1 MALTGRDT
9 ELKELGELVE
19 GPDDRSGVLIRGEAG
34 IGKSALAAATAA
46 AASVAGLKVLRTTGA
61 EAERNL
67 AFAGLHQLLYP
78 VRSGVAQLP
87 GPQRDALETA
97 LGLASGAEPS
107 AYLVGL
113 AALTLLAEEAAAK
126 PLLLVAEDVHWLDR
140 ASADVLAFVARRIET
155 EPIVLLATLRDG
167 AESPLADAGLTPM
180 TLDRLAPEAAA
191 ELLDAVAP
199 RLAPRARTRVLA
211 EAAGLPLALTELP
224 AAVGELDG
232 LDPVLPLTE
241 RLERTFT
248 ARVAALPEATRTAL
262 LVAALNETTSLSE
275 TLTATGAL
283 LGMGGTGA
291 PGGGDVDASG
301 AEVCAG
307 GVAGSGAEAGAGRS
321 GSGAG
326 AAGRGGARAGVEAEV
341 ARSGAAGSGA
351 KPGSGRS
358 SGGRSDA
365 GAAAGSGAGGSGA
378 ESSVAGCGGGAGSG
392 VEAGAAGRKAAARP
406 PAAAFP
412 APVADAA
419 ILAPAVEAGLV
430 DLPAGAVTFRH
441 PLMRSAIPASAT
453 PLERRNAHLA
463 LGQTLRDQPDRRAWH
478 QAAASS
484 GPDET
489 VAAEL
494 ERAAERARFRGGAA
508 AAVAALEQAARL
520 SPGADDKTDRLLLAA
535 ELAVESGRR
544 ETAERLVHAAAPVD
558 PRRRATAARLLSEFE
573 DGVREDPARVAELAR
588 TAASV
593 ADGGQ
598 HDAAL
603 RILWSAAMR
612 CFWTEPG
619 AAAREALLDVAD
631 RLPVPDHD
639 PRIVAVTAY
648 VAPFDRGEAVLAHL
662 RELVAKTGAD
672 PEVDRYLGSAA
683 LQVGAFDLAARF
695 SAAAAPGLRAQG
707 RLGLLP
713 RALAVQAWSRVRLG
727 DLAGAGPAAAEA
739 VRFARETGQPF
750 MGGLATAVQA
760 EIAALRGEHKQA
772 KALADEAERAGLA
785 AGARPVLA
793 TVQLTR
799 GLTSLSEGRFEDA
812 FADLRRLL
820 DPADPAYQLALRTYC
835 VAELTEAAVRAG
847 RTDELRDVLAELE
860 PLAARTPAPALH
872 IGLRYARAVLDPSDE
887 RFAEALRADLTG
899 WPAERG
905 RVHLAFGEWLR
916 RQRRVVES
924 RTHLRTARKT
934 FDALGLAAW
943 ADRARR
949 ELRSAGESSPNRGP
963 DARDK
968 LTPHELSIAQLAADG
983 LTNREIGQRLYLSH
997 RTVGTHLHRIFPK
1010 LGVSSRADLAE
1021 KLKTL
1026 EG

>member
-1 MALTGRDT
+1 MALCGRDT
-9 ELKELGELVE
+9 ELKELGELVD
-19 GPDDRSGVLIRGEAG
+19 GPEDRSGVLIRGEAG
-34 IGKSALAAATAA
+34 IGKSALVASTAA
-46 AASVAGLKVLRTTGA
+46 AASVAGLRVLRTTGA

-67 AFAGLHQLLYP
+67 AYAGLHQLLYP
-78 VRSGVAQLP
+78 VRAGVAELP
-87 GPQRDALETA
+87 EPQRDALQTA
-97 LGLASGAEPS
+97 LGLAAGAEPS

-113 AALTLLAEEAAAK
+113 AALTLLAEEAAVK
-126 PLLLVAEDVHWLDR
+126 PLLLVAEDAHWLDR
-140 ASADVLAFVARRIET
+140 ASADALAFVARRIET
-155 EPIVLLATLRDG
+155 EPIVLVATLRDG
-167 AESPLADAGLTPM
+167 FESPLADAGLVPM
-180 TLDRLAPEAAA
+180 ALDRLPPDPAAS
-191 ELLDAVAP
+191 LLDSVAP
-199 RLAPRARTRVLA
+199 RLAPAVRTRLLA

-224 AAVGELDG
+224 LAVTSLDG

-248 ARVAALPEATRTAL
+248 ARVAALPEVTRTAL
-262 LVAALNETTSLSE
+262 LVAALNETTSLTE
-275 TLTATGAL
+275 TLDATGVL
-283 LGMGGTGA
+283 L
-291 PGGGDVDASG
+291 DIS
-301 AEVCAG
+301 
-307 GVAGSGAEAGAGRS
+307 
-321 GSGAG
+321 
-326 AAGRGGARAGVEAEV
+326 
-341 ARSGAAGSGA
+341 
-351 KPGSGRS
+351 
-358 SGGRSDA
+358 
-365 GAAAGSGAGGSGA
+365 
-378 ESSVAGCGGGAGSG
+378 
-392 VEAGAAGRKAAARP
+392 
-406 PAAAFP
+406 
-412 APVADAA
+412 ADPE
-419 ILAPAVEAGLV
+419 ILAPAVEARLIE
-430 DLPAGAVTFRH
+430 LSAGAVAFRH

-453 PLERRNAHLA
+453 PLDRRNAHLA
-463 LGQTLRDQPDRRAWH
+463 LGGVLRDQPDRRAWH
-478 QAAASS
+478 RAAATA

-494 ERAAERARFRGGAA
+494 ERTAERARFRGGAA
-508 AAVAALEQAARL
+508 AAIAALEQAARL
-520 SPGADDKTDRLLLAA
+520 SDQPDRRADRLLLAA

-544 ETAERLVHAAAPVD
+544 ETAERLVHAAGPAD
-558 PRRRATAARLLSEFE
+558 PRRRATAGRLLSEFE

-593 ADGGQ
+593 ADDG
-598 HDAAL
+598 HPDAAM

-619 AAAREALLDVAD
+619 PEARRDLLDVAD
-631 RLPVPDHD
+631 RLPIPNHD

-648 VAPFDRGEAVLAHL
+648 VAPFERGEAVLAHL
-662 RELVAKTGAD
+662 RELVARTGAD

-727 DLAGAGPAAAEA
+727 DLAGAVPAAAEA
-739 VRFARETGQPF
+739 ARFARETGQPF
-750 MGGLATAVQA
+750 MAGLATAVQA

-772 KALADEAERAGLA
+772 KTLADEAERAGLA

-799 GLTSLSEGRFEDA
+799 GLTNLGEGRFEDA

-820 DPADPAYQLALRTYC
+820 DPADPAYQLALRAYC

-847 RTDELRDVLAELE
+847 RTGELRDVVAELE
-860 PLAARTPAPALH
+860 CLDTPSPALH
-872 IGLRYARAVLDPSDE
+872 IGLRYARAVLDPGDE
-887 RFAEALRADLTG
+887 RFAEALDADLAG

-934 FDALGLAAW
+934 FDALGMAAW

-968 LTPHELSIAQLAADG
+968 LTPHELSIAQLAAEG

-1010 LGVSSRADLAE
+1010 LGVSSRADLAGM
-1021 KLKTL
+1021 LKTL

>member
-1 MALTGRDT
+1 MALSGRDT
-9 ELKELGELVE
+9 ELKELGELVD
-19 GPDDRSGVLIRGEAG
+19 GPADRSGVLLRGEAG
-34 IGKSALAAATAA
+34 IGKSALVASTAA
-46 AASVAGLKVLRTTGA
+46 AASVAGLRVLRTTGA

-67 AFAGLHQLLYP
+67 AYAGLHQLLYP
-78 VRSGVAQLP
+78 VRAGVAELP
-87 GPQRDALETA
+87 APQREALRTA

-167 AESPLADAGLTPM
+167 AESPLLEAGLPSM
-180 TLDRLAPEAAA
+180 ALDRLPAGAAA
-191 ELLDAVAP
+191 ELLDSVAP
-199 RLAPRARTRVLA
+199 RLAPAVRTRLLA

-224 AAVGELDG
+224 LAVAELDG

-248 ARVAALPEATRTAL
+248 ARVAALPEGTRTAL
-262 LVAALNETTSLSE
+262 LVAALNETTSLTE
-275 TLTATGAL
+275 ILEAAGAL
-283 LGMGGTGA
+283 A
-291 PGGGDVDASG
+291 
-301 AEVCAG
+301 
-307 GVAGSGAEAGAGRS
+307 GVAAGAGARPGEAGSRGPGAEAAGVL
-321 GSGAG
+321 
-326 AAGRGGARAGVEAEV
+326 RAGET
-341 ARSGAAGSGA
+341 
-351 KPGSGRS
+351 
-358 SGGRSDA
+358 
-365 GAAAGSGAGGSGA
+365 
-378 ESSVAGCGGGAGSG
+378 G
-392 VEAGAAGRKAAARP
+392 V
-406 PAAAFP
+406 PATSADP
-412 APVADAA
+412 AV
-419 ILAPAVEAGLV
+419 LVPAVEARLV
-430 DLPAGAVTFRH
+430 ELSAGAVTFRH
-441 PLMRSAIPASAT
+441 PLMRSAIPAAAT
-453 PLERRNAHLA
+453 PLDRRNAHLA
-463 LGQTLRDQPDRRAWH
+463 LVEALRDQPDRRAWH
-478 QAAASS
+478 QAAATA
-484 GPDET
+484 GPDEAI
-489 VAAEL
+489 AAEL
-494 ERAAERARFRGGAA
+494 ERTAERARFRGGAA
-508 AAVAALEQAARL
+508 AAIAALEQAARL
-520 SPGADDKTDRLLLAA
+520 SDQPERRADRLLLAA

-544 ETAERLVHAAAPVD
+544 ETAERLVHAANPAD
-558 PRRRATAARLLSEFE
+558 ARRRATAGRLLSEFE

-588 TAASV
+588 IAASAA
-593 ADGGQ
+593 ADGH
-598 HDAAL
+598 HDAAV

-619 AAAREALLDVAD
+619 AAARQALLDVAD
-631 RLPVPDHD
+631 RLPIPDGD

-648 VAPFDRGEAVLAHL
+648 VAPFERGGAVLAHL

-683 LQVGAFDLAARF
+683 LQAGAFDLAARF

-727 DLAGAGPAAAEA
+727 DLAGALPAAAEA
-739 VRFARETGQPF
+739 ARLARETGQPF
-750 MGGLATAVQA
+750 MAGLATAVQA
-760 EIAALRGEHKQA
+760 EIAALRGDHKQA
-772 KALADEAERAGLA
+772 KTLADEAERAGLA

-799 GLTSLSEGRFEDA
+799 GLTGLSEGRFEDA

-847 RTDELRDVLAELE
+847 RTGELRGVLAELE
-860 PLAARTPAPALH
+860 CLDTPSPALH

-887 RFAEALRADLTG
+887 LFAEALRADLTG

-905 RVHLAFGEWLR
+905 RVHLAYGEWLR

-934 FDALGLAAW
+934 FDALGMAAW

-968 LTPHELSIAQLAADG
+968 LTPHELSIAQLAAEG

-1010 LGVSSRADLAE
+1010 LGVSSRADLAG

-1026 EG
+1026 DG

>member
-1 MALTGRDT
+1 MALSGRDT
-9 ELKELGELVE
+9 ELKELGELVD
-19 GPDDRSGVLIRGEAG
+19 GPEDRSGVLLRGEAG
-34 IGKSALAAATAA
+34 IGKSALVTSTAA
-46 AASVAGLKVLRTTGA
+46 AASVAGLRVLRTAGA

-67 AFAGLHQLLYP
+67 AYAGLHQLLYP
-78 VRSGVAQLP
+78 VRAGVAELP
-87 GPQRDALETA
+87 APQRDALRTA
-97 LGLASGAEPS
+97 LGLADGPSPS

-155 EPIVLLATLRDG
+155 EPIVLLATLPDG
-167 AESPLADAGLTPM
+167 AESPLLDAGLASM
-180 TLDRLAPEAAA
+180 VLDRLPADAAA
-191 ELLDAVAP
+191 ELLDSVAP
-199 RLAPRARTRVLA
+199 RLAPAVRTRLLA

-224 AAVGELDG
+224 LAVGELDG

-248 ARVAALPEATRTAL
+248 ARVAALPEVTRTAL
-262 LVAALNETTSLSE
+262 LVAALNETTSLAE
-275 TLTATGAL
+275 TLAATGAL
-283 LGMGGTGA
+283 LGVTA
-291 PGGGDVDASG
+291 DPGV
-301 AEVCAG
+301 
-307 GVAGSGAEAGAGRS
+307 
-321 GSGAG
+321 
-326 AAGRGGARAGVEAEV
+326 
-341 ARSGAAGSGA
+341 
-351 KPGSGRS
+351 
-358 SGGRSDA
+358 
-365 GAAAGSGAGGSGA
+365 
-378 ESSVAGCGGGAGSG
+378 
-392 VEAGAAGRKAAARP
+392 
-406 PAAAFP
+406 
-412 APVADAA
+412 
-419 ILAPAVEAGLV
+419 LAPAVEARLV
-430 DLPAGAVTFRH
+430 ELSAGAVTFRH

-453 PLERRNAHLA
+453 PLDRRQAHLA
-463 LGQTLRDQPDRRAWH
+463 LVEALRDQPDRRAWH
-478 QAAASS
+478 QAAATA

-489 VAAEL
+489 VAGEL
-494 ERAAERARFRGGAA
+494 ERTAERARFRGGAA
-508 AAVAALEQAARL
+508 AAIAALEQAARL
-520 SPGADDKTDRLLLAA
+520 SPNADDQADRLLKAA

-544 ETAERLVHAAAPVD
+544 ETAERLVHAANPAD
-558 PRRRATAARLLSEFE
+558 PRRRATAGRLLSEFE

-593 ADGGQ
+593 AADGQ
-598 HDAAL
+598 HDAAM

-619 AAAREALLDVAD
+619 PEARQDLLNVAD
-631 RLPVPDHD
+631 RLPIPEND

-648 VAPFDRGEAVLAHL
+648 VAPFERGRAVLAHL

-727 DLAGAGPAAAEA
+727 DLAGAVPAAAEA
-739 VRFARETGQPF
+739 ARFARETGQPF
-750 MGGLATAVQA
+750 MAGLATAVQA

-772 KALADEAERAGLA
+772 KTLADEAERAGLA

-799 GLTSLSEGRFEDA
+799 GLTGLSEGRFEDA

-820 DPADPAYQLALRTYC
+820 DPQDPAYQLALRTYC

-847 RTDELRDVLAELE
+847 RTDALRDVLAELE
-860 PLAARTPAPALH
+860 PLAAKTPSPALH
-872 IGLRYARAVLDPSDE
+872 IGLRYARAVLDPDDE

-934 FDALGLAAW
+934 FDALGMAAW

-968 LTPHELSIAQLAADG
+968 LTPHELSIAQLAAEG

-1010 LGVSSRADLAE
+1010 LGVSSRADLAG

-1026 EG
+1026 GG

>member
-1 MALTGRDT
+1 MALSGRDT
-9 ELKELGELVE
+9 ELKELGELVD
-19 GPDDRSGVLIRGEAG
+19 GPEDRSGVLIRGEAG
-34 IGKSALAAATAA
+34 IGKSALVASTAA
-46 AASVAGLKVLRTTGA
+46 AASVAGLRVLRTTGT

-67 AFAGLHQLLYP
+67 AYAGLHQLLYP
-78 VRSGVAQLP
+78 LRAGVAELP
-87 GPQRDALETA
+87 APQRDALETA
-97 LGLASGAEPS
+97 LGLAAGAEPS
-107 AYLVGL
+107 AYLTGL
-113 AALTLLAEEAAAK
+113 AALTLLAEEAAVK

-155 EPIVLLATLRDG
+155 EPIVLVATLREG
-167 AESPLADAGLTPM
+167 AESPLVEAGLAPM
-180 TLDRLAPEAAA
+180 VLDRLPAGAAA
-191 ELLDAVAP
+191 EVLDSVAP
-199 RLAPRARTRVLA
+199 RLAPAVRTRLLA

-224 AAVGELDG
+224 SAVAGLDG

-262 LVAALNETTSLSE
+262 LVAALNETTSLAEISA
-275 TLTATGAL
+275 ATGAL
-283 LGMGGTGA
+283 LGMGA
-291 PGGGDVDASG
+291 RPGDVRDT
-301 AEVCAG
+301 
-307 GVAGSGAEAGAGRS
+307 
-321 GSGAG
+321 
-326 AAGRGGARAGVEAEV
+326 
-341 ARSGAAGSGA
+341 
-351 KPGSGRS
+351 
-358 SGGRSDA
+358 
-365 GAAAGSGAGGSGA
+365 
-378 ESSVAGCGGGAGSG
+378 SVD
-392 VEAGAAGRKAAARP
+392 P
-406 PAAAFP
+406 
-412 APVADAA
+412 A
-419 ILAPAVEAGLV
+419 ILAPAVEARLIE
-430 DLPAGAVTFRH
+430 LSAGAVTFRH
-441 PLMRSAIPASAT
+441 PLMRSAIPAAAT
-453 PLERRNAHLA
+453 PLDRRSAHLA
-463 LGQTLRDQPDRRAWH
+463 LGHALRDQPDRRAWH
-478 QAAASS
+478 QAAATA

-494 ERAAERARFRGGAA
+494 ERTAERARFRGGAA
-508 AAVAALEQAARL
+508 AAIAALEQAARL
-520 SPGADDKTDRLLLAA
+520 SDQPERRADRLLLAA

-544 ETAERLVHAAAPVD
+544 DTAERLVHAANPAD
-558 PRRRATAARLLSEFE
+558 PRRRATAGRLLSEFE
-573 DGVREDPARVAELAR
+573 DGVREDPTRVAELAR
-588 TAASV
+588 TAAAV
-593 ADGGQ
+593 AEDGQ
-598 HDAAL
+598 HDAAM

-619 AAAREALLDVAD
+619 PEARQDLLDIAD
-631 RLPVPDHD
+631 RLPIPGND

-648 VAPFDRGEAVLAHL
+648 VAPFERGEAVLAHL

-713 RALAVQAWSRVRLG
+713 RALAVLAWSRVRLG
-727 DLAGAGPAAAEA
+727 DLAGAVPAAAEA
-739 VRFARETGQPF
+739 ARFARETGQPF
-750 MGGLATAVQA
+750 MAGLATAVQA

-793 TVQLTR
+793 TVQFTR
-799 GLTSLSEGRFEDA
+799 GLTGLSEGRFEDA

-820 DPADPAYQLALRTYC
+820 DPADPAYQPALRTHC

-847 RTDELRDVLAELE
+847 RTGELRSALAELE
-860 PLAARTPAPALH
+860 RLDTPSPALH

-887 RFAEALRADLTG
+887 LFTEALRADLTG

-934 FDALGLAAW
+934 FDALGMAAW

-949 ELRSAGESSPNRGP
+949 ELRSAGESSPNRDP

-968 LTPHELSIAQLAADG
+968 LTPHELSIAQLAAEG

-1010 LGVSSRADLAE
+1010 LGVSSRADLARM
-1021 KLKTL
+1021 LKTL

>member
-1 MALTGRDT
+1 MALSGRDT
-9 ELKELGELVE
+9 ELKELGELVD
-19 GPDDRSGVLIRGEAG
+19 GPADRSGVLLRGEAG
-34 IGKSALAAATAA
+34 IGKSALVASTAA
-46 AASVAGLKVLRTTGA
+46 AASVAGLRVLRTTGA

-67 AFAGLHQLLYP
+67 AYAGLHQLLYP
-78 VRSGVAQLP
+78 VRAGVAELP
-87 GPQRDALETA
+87 APQREALRTA

-167 AESPLADAGLTPM
+167 AESPLLEAGLPSM
-180 TLDRLAPEAAA
+180 VLDRLPAGAAA
-191 ELLDAVAP
+191 ELLDSVAP
-199 RLAPRARTRVLA
+199 RLAPAVRTRLLA

-224 AAVGELDG
+224 LAVAELDG

-248 ARVAALPEATRTAL
+248 ARVAALPEGTRTAL
-262 LVAALNETTSLSE
+262 LVAALNETTSLTE
-275 TLTATGAL
+275 ILEAAGAL
-283 LGMGGTGA
+283 
-291 PGGGDVDASG
+291 P
-301 AEVCAG
+301 
-307 GVAGSGAEAGAGRS
+307 GVAAGAGARPGEAGSRGPGAEAAGMLR
-321 GSGAG
+321 
-326 AAGRGGARAGVEAEV
+326 ARETGV
-341 ARSGAAGSGA
+341 
-351 KPGSGRS
+351 
-358 SGGRSDA
+358 
-365 GAAAGSGAGGSGA
+365 
-378 ESSVAGCGGGAGSG
+378 
-392 VEAGAAGRKAAARP
+392 
-406 PAAAFP
+406 PATSADP
-412 APVADAA
+412 AV
-419 ILAPAVEAGLV
+419 LVPAVEARLV
-430 DLPAGAVTFRH
+430 ELSAGAVTFRH
-441 PLMRSAIPASAT
+441 PLMRSAIPAAAT
-453 PLERRNAHLA
+453 PLDRRNAHLA
-463 LGQTLRDQPDRRAWH
+463 LVEALRDQPDRRAWH
-478 QAAASS
+478 QAAATA
-484 GPDET
+484 GPDEA

-494 ERAAERARFRGGAA
+494 ERTAERARFRGGAA
-508 AAVAALEQAARL
+508 AAIAALEQAARL
-520 SPGADDKTDRLLLAA
+520 SDQPERRADRLLLAA

-544 ETAERLVHAAAPVD
+544 ETAERLVHAANPAD
-558 PRRRATAARLLSEFE
+558 ARRRATAGRLLSEFE

-588 TAASV
+588 IAASAA
-593 ADGGQ
+593 ADGH
-598 HDAAL
+598 HDAAV

-619 AAAREALLDVAD
+619 AAARQALLDVAD
-631 RLPVPDHD
+631 RLPIPDGD

-648 VAPFDRGEAVLAHL
+648 VAPFERGEAVLAHL
-662 RELVAKTGAD
+662 RDLVAKTGAD

-713 RALAVQAWSRVRLG
+713 RALAVLAWSRVRLG
-727 DLAGAGPAAAEA
+727 DLAGALPAAAEA
-739 VRFARETGQPF
+739 ARLARETGQPF
-750 MGGLATAVQA
+750 MAGLATAVQA
-760 EIAALRGEHKQA
+760 EIAALRGDHKQA
-772 KALADEAERAGLA
+772 KTLADEAERAGLA

-799 GLTSLSEGRFEDA
+799 GLTGLSEGRFEDA

-847 RTDELRDVLAELE
+847 RTGELRGVLAELE
-860 PLAARTPAPALH
+860 CLDTPSPALH

-887 RFAEALRADLTG
+887 LFAEALRADLTG

-905 RVHLAFGEWLR
+905 RVHLAYGEWLR

-934 FDALGLAAW
+934 FDALGMAAW

-968 LTPHELSIAQLAADG
+968 LTPHELSIAQLAAEG

-1010 LGVSSRADLAE
+1010 LGVSSRADLAG

-1026 EG
+1026 DG

>member
-1 MALTGRDT
+1 MALSGRDT
-9 ELKELGELVE
+9 ELKELGELVD
-19 GPDDRSGVLIRGEAG
+19 GPEDRSGVLIRGEAG
-34 IGKSALAAATAA
+34 IGKSALVAETAA
-46 AASVAGLKVLRTTGA
+46 AASVAGLRVLRTTGA

-67 AFAGLHQLLYP
+67 AYAGLHQLLYP
-78 VRSGVAQLP
+78 VRAGVAELP
-87 GPQRDALETA
+87 APQRDALRTA

-126 PLLLVAEDVHWLDR
+126 PLLLVAEDAHWLDR
-140 ASADVLAFVARRIET
+140 ASADVLAFVARRIEA
-155 EPIVLLATLRDG
+155 EPIVLVATLRDG
-167 AESPLADAGLTPM
+167 AESPLLDAGLASM
-180 TLDRLAPEAAA
+180 VLDRLPADAAA
-191 ELLDAVAP
+191 ELLDSVAP
-199 RLAPRARTRVLA
+199 RLAPAVRTRLLA

-224 AAVGELDG
+224 SAVASLDG
-232 LDPVLPLTE
+232 VDPVLPLTE
-241 RLERTFT
+241 RLERTFS
-248 ARVAALPEATRTAL
+248 ARVAALPEVTRTAL
-262 LVAALNETTSLSE
+262 LVAALNETTSLTE
-275 TLTATGAL
+275 TLEATGAL
-283 LGMGGTGA
+283 IVTA
-291 PGGGDVDASG
+291 PDL
-301 AEVCAG
+301 E
-307 GVAGSGAEAGAGRS
+307 
-321 GSGAG
+321 
-326 AAGRGGARAGVEAEV
+326 
-341 ARSGAAGSGA
+341 
-351 KPGSGRS
+351 
-358 SGGRSDA
+358 
-365 GAAAGSGAGGSGA
+365 
-378 ESSVAGCGGGAGSG
+378 
-392 VEAGAAGRKAAARP
+392 
-406 PAAAFP
+406 
-412 APVADAA
+412 
-419 ILAPAVEAGLV
+419 ILAPAVAARLIELS
-430 DLPAGAVTFRH
+430 AGAVTFRH

-453 PLERRNAHLA
+453 PLDRRNAHLA
-463 LGQTLRDQPDRRAWH
+463 LVEALRDQPDRRAWH
-478 QAAASS
+478 QSAATA

-494 ERAAERARFRGGAA
+494 ERTAERARFRGGAA
-508 AAVAALEQAARL
+508 AAIAALEQAARL
-520 SPGADDKTDRLLLAA
+520 SPDAQDKTDRLLLAA

-544 ETAERLVHAAAPVD
+544 ETAERLVHAANPAD
-558 PRRRATAARLLSEFE
+558 PRRRATAGRLLSEFE
-573 DGVREDPARVAELAR
+573 DGVREDPTRVAELAR

-593 ADGGQ
+593 AEDGH
-598 HDAAL
+598 HDAAM

-619 AAAREALLDVAD
+619 REARKALLNVAD
-631 RLPVPDHD
+631 RLPIPGND

-648 VAPFDRGEAVLAHL
+648 VAPFERGETVLNHL
-662 RELVAKTGAD
+662 RELVARTGAD

-727 DLAGAGPAAAEA
+727 DLAGAVPAAAEA
-739 VRFARETGQPF
+739 ARFARETGQPF
-750 MGGLATAVQA
+750 MAGLATAVQA
-760 EIAALRGEHKQA
+760 EIAALRGDHKQA

-793 TVQLTR
+793 TVQLAR
-799 GLTSLSEGRFEDA
+799 GLTDLSEGRFEDA

-820 DPADPAYQLALRTYC
+820 DPADPAYQLAVRTYC

-847 RTDELRDVLAELE
+847 RTDELRGVLAELE
-860 PLAARTPAPALH
+860 PLAATTPSPALH

-887 RFAEALRADLTG
+887 LFAEALGADLAG

-905 RVHLAFGEWLR
+905 RVHLAYGEWLR

-934 FDALGLAAW
+934 FDALGMAAW

-968 LTPHELSIAQLAADG
+968 LTPHELSIAQLAAEG

-1010 LGVSSRADLAE
+1010 LGVSSRADLAGM
-1021 KLKTL
+1021 LKTL

>member
-1 MALTGRDT
+1 MALSGRDT
-9 ELKELGELVE
+9 ELKELGELVD
-19 GPDDRSGVLIRGEAG
+19 GPEDRSGVLIRGEAG
-34 IGKSALAAATAA
+34 IGKSALVVSTAA
-46 AASVAGLKVLRTTGA
+46 AASVAGLRVLRTTGA

-67 AFAGLHQLLYP
+67 AYAGLHQLLYP
-78 VRSGVAQLP
+78 VRTGVAELP
-87 GPQRDALETA
+87 EPQRDALRTA

-113 AALTLLAEEAAAK
+113 AALTLLAEEAAVK
-126 PLLLVAEDVHWLDR
+126 PLLLVAEDAHWLDR
-140 ASADVLAFVARRIET
+140 ASADVLAFVARRIEV
-155 EPIVLLATLRDG
+155 EPIVLVATLRDG
-167 AESPLADAGLTPM
+167 FECPLADAGLASM
-180 TLDRLAPEAAA
+180 VLGRLPADAAA
-191 ELLDAVAP
+191 EVLDAVAP
-199 RLAPRARTRVLA
+199 RLAPAVRTRVLA

-224 AAVGELDG
+224 SAVAQLDA

-248 ARVAALPEATRTAL
+248 ARVTALPEATRTAL
-262 LVAALNETTSLSE
+262 LVAALNETTSLTE
-275 TLTATGAL
+275 TLAAAGAL
-283 LGMGGTGA
+283 LEKTLDPAVFA
-291 PGGGDVDASG
+291 PA
-301 AEVCAG
+301 
-307 GVAGSGAEAGAGRS
+307 AEARLIELS
-321 GSGAG
+321 
-326 AAGRGGARAGVEAEV
+326 
-341 ARSGAAGSGA
+341 
-351 KPGSGRS
+351 
-358 SGGRSDA
+358 
-365 GAAAGSGAGGSGA
+365 
-378 ESSVAGCGGGAGSG
+378 
-392 VEAGAAGRKAAARP
+392 
-406 PAAAFP
+406 
-412 APVADAA
+412 
-419 ILAPAVEAGLV
+419 
-430 DLPAGAVTFRH
+430 AGAVTFRH
-441 PLMRSAIPASAT
+441 PLMRSALPASAT
-453 PLERRNAHLA
+453 PLDRRNAHLA
-463 LGQTLRDQPDRRAWH
+463 LVEALRDQPDRRAWH
-478 QAAASS
+478 QAAATA

-489 VAAEL
+489 VAAAL
-494 ERAAERARFRGGAA
+494 ERTAHRARFRGGAA
-508 AAVAALEQAARL
+508 AAIAALEQAARL
-520 SPGADDKTDRLLLAA
+520 SPEAEAGSDRLLLAA

-544 ETAERLVHAAAPVD
+544 ETAERLVRAANPAD
-558 PRRRATAARLLSEFE
+558 ARRRATAGRLLSEFE

-588 TAASV
+588 TAADV
-593 ADGGQ
+593 AEGGH
-598 HDAAL
+598 HDAAV

-619 AAAREALLDVAD
+619 ETARKELLDVAD
-631 RLPVPDHD
+631 RLPIPDGD

-648 VAPFDRGEAVLAHL
+648 VAPFERGETVLAHL
-662 RELVAKTGAD
+662 RELVGKTGAD

-750 MGGLATAVQA
+750 MAGLATAVQA

-772 KALADEAERAGLA
+772 KALADEAERAALA
-785 AGARPVLA
+785 PGARPVLA

-799 GLTSLSEGRFEDA
+799 GLTGLSEGRFEDA

-847 RTDELRDVLAELE
+847 RTGELRGVLAELE
-860 PLAARTPAPALH
+860 PLAATTPSPALH

-887 RFAEALRADLTG
+887 RFAEALDADLTG

-934 FDALGLAAW
+934 FDALGMAAW

-968 LTPHELSIAQLAADG
+968 LTAHELSIAQLAAEG

-1010 LGVSSRADLAE
+1010 LGVSSRADLAGM
-1021 KLKTL
+1021 LKTL